1 MTEKTHSLKL
11 IQHRLKNT
19 AMQTETKFETRKG
32 GDEIAMIVNIM
43 PRQKEGCQNM
53 GIISRAWLAVQCKRT
68 EKSDIDE
75 QGQTSGI
82 KM

>member
-11 IQHRLKNT
+11 LQHRLKNT

-53 GIISRAWLAVQCKRT
+53 CIIGQVLLAVQCERR
-68 EKSDIDE
+68 EKSNVDE
-75 QGQTSGI
+75 QGQMVGI
-82 KM
+82 TM